1 METHAGSD
9 DVFADARCMMPTSF
23 IVPADHLWQHLF
35 ALTAILN
42 TCIWSLCGHRS
53 DEKHGVQ
60 GTRCHCGCVVYPYA
74 PQMGTPQAST
84 CGGSRPFVDGTNFAD
99 ATWGGRG
106 PLAGADAADAMQ
118 RRNQTVQPA
127 PGGGRDSVAEA
138 APDAEEEATSDG
150 NQWRQ
155 WKRCFKPRPSSAPP
169 RLMGQNRFSLIDAT
183 DGTESDSGGSD
194 NDEHEDESCD
204 ARAQEESDAE
214 GDTDE
219 DWLEDQGPERLDTAL
234 RLAAEEAARGL
245 AAATASSGTKGNND
259 VEPLFP
265 QMIAGKKSAALEAAT
280 ASSGPAALEAATALS
295 GTKGNNDV
303 EPLSLQR
310 IAKKKSAAME
320 AATASSGPAALEA
333 ATALSGTKGNN
344 DVEPLSLQ
352 MIAKKKSAALEAATA
367 SSGPAALEAATALS
381 GTKGNND
388 VEPLSLQMI
397 AKKKSAAMEA
407 ATASSGTAALEAATA
422 LSGKKGNNDVEPLSL
437 QMIAKKKSAAL
448 EAATASS
455 GPAALEAATV
465 GNKDVE
471 PSIPLMM
478 AATDKSAAPEADQA
492 ETDHMVP
499 EANLQDKFEADDK
512 AKIETAVQETPV
524 PAPEADRRKR
534 AVAKKSAK
542 ESALTAEDR
551 ALDCYARDIRA
562 IELLQAGWSS
572 QHPRVAALIDRSLL
586 HSD

>member
-303 EPLSLQR
+303 EPLSLQ
-310 IAKKKSAAME
+310 
-320 AATASSGPAALEA
+320 
-333 ATALSGTKGNN
+333 
-344 DVEPLSLQ
+344 
-352 MIAKKKSAALEAATA
+352 
-367 SSGPAALEAATALS
+367 
-381 GTKGNND
+381 
-388 VEPLSLQMI
+388 MI

-448 EAATASS
+448 VAATASS